1 MSNGYP
7 LDRLIGIRERR
18 YEQMTAQRRH
28 QQQVLQQTLKE
39 LENTR
44 QELSAFLAFCEKE
57 IVIIE

>member
-7 LDRLIGIRERR
+7 LDRLIGIRECR

-44 QELSAFLAFCEKE
+44 Q
-57 IVIIE
+57 